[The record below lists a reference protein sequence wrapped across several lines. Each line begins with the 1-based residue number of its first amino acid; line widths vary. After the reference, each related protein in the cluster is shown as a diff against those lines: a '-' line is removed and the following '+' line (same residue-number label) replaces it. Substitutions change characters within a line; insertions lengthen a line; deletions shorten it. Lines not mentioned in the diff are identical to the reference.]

1 METFSKLKVLI
12 GLIYLGV
19 VALVVFLFFYYGANS
34 FLDVDFL
41 KNNKDKIFLFRNE
54 HFLSLAV
61 TYFFFSIVWVFLLG
75 FGSPLVIL
83 AGFAFG
89 TVWGSI
95 LSVISFTIG
104 ASLLYVFA
112 NHYFKDLVFHYLSS
126 KFLKLKNHFNENE
139 FSYFFFVRVIPGI
152 PFPIKNVMPVLFDM
166 KLKNFFLATLSGEAP
181 GIVIAVS
188 IVSGFSNAIE
198 SNAELNLN
206 LLYTPEIFLPLLA
219 LGFMVV
225 FTNFLK
231 KKYLT
236 K

>member
-12 GLIYLGV
+12 GLIYLGI

-34 FLDVDFL
+34 FLDIEFL
-41 KNNKDKIFLFRNE
+41 KNNKDKIFLFRTE
-54 HFLSLAV
+54 HFFSLAV

-75 FGSPLVIL
+75 FGTPLVIL

-89 TVWGSI
+89 AVWGSI
-95 LSVISFTIG
+95 LSVITFSIG

-126 KFLKLKNHFNENE
+126 KFLNLKKHFNENE
-139 FSYFFFVRVIPGI
+139 FSYFFFLRVVPGI
-152 PFPIKNVMPVLFDM
+152 PFPVKNVMPVLFDM
-166 KLKNFFLATLSGEAP
+166 KLKNYFFATLFGDAP

-206 LLYTPEIFLPLLA
+206 LLYKPEIFFPLLA
-219 LGFMVV
+219 LGFMVI
-225 FTNFLK
+225 FANFLK
-231 KKYLT
+231 KKYF
-236 K
+236 